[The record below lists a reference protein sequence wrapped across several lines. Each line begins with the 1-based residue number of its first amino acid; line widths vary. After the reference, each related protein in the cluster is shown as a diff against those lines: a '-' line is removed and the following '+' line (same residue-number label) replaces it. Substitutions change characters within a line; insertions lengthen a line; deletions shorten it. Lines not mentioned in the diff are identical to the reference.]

1 MTRRLEMHYR
11 YPASPERIRAVLT
24 DERFLRDRLR
34 EIGGPGAELVSR
46 TENGSGRVTLV
57 QRQGLP
63 ADALPSAVRSFV
75 PDDLTIERTE
85 DWTGP
90 TDGTIDVVLSG
101 APGSVTGTLA
111 VVPDAD
117 GPDANGSVLTITVD
131 ASVPVPLFGGTIERV
146 VTDNIEKLGD
156 VEYAFTCEW
165 LRRHPG

>member
-1 MTRRLEMHYR
+1 MHYR

-24 DERFLRDRLR
+24 DEQFLRDRLR

-46 TENGSGRVTLV
+46 TENGSGQVTLV

-85 DWTGP
+85 DWIGP
-90 TDGTIDVVLSG
+90 ADGTIDVLLSG
-101 APGSVTGTLA
+101 APGSVTGALA
-111 VVPDAD
+111 VAPDGD
-117 GPDANGSVLTITVD
+117 GSVLTITID
-131 ASVPVPLFGGTIERV
+131 ASVPVPLLGGTIEQV
-146 VTDNIEKLGD
+146 IIDNIEKLGD